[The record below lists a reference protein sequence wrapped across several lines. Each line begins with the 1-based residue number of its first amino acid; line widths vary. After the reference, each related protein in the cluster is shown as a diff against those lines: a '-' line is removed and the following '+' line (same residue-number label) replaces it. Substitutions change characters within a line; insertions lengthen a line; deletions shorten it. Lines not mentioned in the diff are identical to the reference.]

1 MCVILHGHC
10 SIYYSVYVRT
20 RCGNIRSWSVCVC
33 VCGCA
38 YKFHSQF
45 HAVVANINIGKSP
58 LSVYTI
64 KTDSELKSCYGEGS
78 TP

>member
-1 MCVILHGHC
+1 MLGQGVATSEVG
-10 SIYYSVYVRT
+10 
-20 RCGNIRSWSVCVC
+20 VCVC

-45 HAVVANINIGKSP
+45 HAVVANINIRKSP

-64 KTDSELKSCYGEGS
+64 KTDSESELKSCYGEGS

>member
-1 MCVILHGHC
+1 MDIALYITLYMLGQSVATSEVGVCVC
-10 SIYYSVYVRT
+10 
-20 RCGNIRSWSVCVC
+20 VCVC